1 MKILTLVWQNM
12 RRMFTRHFTTL
23 FVLFLGLAVSAT
35 ALCVYYAQSASML
48 NTLTAYTGT
57 DRSLE
62 FNVGIMQN
70 PQTVGA
76 IMDFCEREHETPVSV
91 TVLSEENTEYDIVG
105 ILSDKPMYIHTEAGE
120 WLPEEGGGI
129 LIPYQMVEKT
139 AASAVGDEFVLRANA
154 GPRAF
159 RICGLY
165 NGELYT
171 PSQFSYARLD
181 QADYVGAGVNTPDEL
196 PEDAR
201 PNRAVFVTL
210 ADFMDA
216 GLSGN
221 MLRVR
226 FVSPLSK
233 QQQASFADQLALYV
247 AEQTGDSLSPNLALQ
262 ESARQVFSAD
272 YYGKFMLYVL
282 IVALS
287 VCNVVTLYVFFLRRS
302 RRRLLTYRYLGATG
316 GRIFAATALEV
327 LFYTLLAFTA
337 GWLLKDVVI
346 RLTPL
351 KYTVPALGAGT
362 YLLLFAAFAAVT
374 LLMLGLFMRTLRTNG
389 RSEREPLVSAG
400 KLALRL
406 RLRRVYLTLKSYSG
420 GILTE
425 LILLM
430 QVFFVAFSATY
441 ALTYIYERGGSE
453 RFIRRHCGG
462 DNALYFTKSWQILEA
477 MDSER
482 LSIYENNNSITS
494 AMDPVTPTRGEVIRL
509 VKKLESLPGVRS
521 VGLMNW
527 PYMLPARGDPMFEIK
542 ETKHLHPMNV
552 ALSDGTT
559 GWFLY
564 EYSRGLCEDVSLP
577 MKEGVW
583 LTEWADGVDVRTS
596 EFIPIV
602 VRQEWCETFGYGLGD
617 VIDTSM
623 EYYFRC
629 TVGCYDPYTDSF
641 SDPDYAMRYNVR
653 LKVVGVLPARAKIP
667 LMQYSR
673 PSLDNIFTNFDPNN
687 PDTEYVY
694 CPKLY
699 VNGKP
704 LQEDSLELTDALL
717 FTDTPER
724 IDEYNALLADYGE
737 VWSIEALA
745 QATDEMYADATPE
758 YAVHTILA
766 VLLLFVGVGG
776 YNTLMLERQKRTLGV
791 YFSCGMPWKRAAFV
805 LLAGNAL
812 LFLIGGAGGALWG
825 VYSANSLR
833 PMMEDSKLYSIL
845 TGVALVAV
853 LLAVSSAFTIWKMR
867 RLSPVALMK
876 KDDAD

>member
-48 NTLTAYTGT
+48 NTLTSFTGT

-91 TVLSEENTEYDIVG
+91 TVLSEENAEYDIVG

-165 NGELYT
+165 NGELYM

-181 QADYVGAGVNTPDEL
+181 QSDYVGAGVNTPDGL
-196 PEDAR
+196 PEGVR

-233 QQQASFADQLALYV
+233 QQQASFAERLALYV

-262 ESARQVFSAD
+262 ESAKQVFSAD

-374 LLMLGLFMRTLRTNG
+374 LLMLGLFMRTMRTNG

-462 DNALYFTKSWQILEA
+462 DNALYFTKSWQILE
-477 MDSER
+477 E
-482 LSIYENNNSITS
+482 LSDDMYPEEGLMVTTKFF
-494 AMDPVTPTRGEVIRL
+494 PVFESRQRILELPAL
-509 VKKLESLPGVRS
+509 LESLPGVRS

-527 PYMLPARGDPMFEIK
+527 PYMLPARDDPMFEIK

-552 ALSDGTT
+552 ALSDGTMI
-559 GWFLY
+559 WFLY
-564 EYSRGLCEDVSLP
+564 EYSRGLCEDVSLH

-617 VIDTSM
+617 VIETSM
-623 EYYFRC
+623 EYSASS
-629 TVGCYDPYTDSF
+629 VVSGYDIQTDSF

-653 LKVVGVLPARAKIP
+653 LKVVGVLPARAKVP
-667 LMQYSR
+667 LLQCYP
-673 PSLDNIFTNFDPNN
+673 PSLENIFTNYNPNN

>member
-48 NTLTAYTGT
+48 NTLTSFTGT

-91 TVLSEENTEYDIVG
+91 TVLSEENAEYDIVG

-120 WLPEEGGGI
+120 WLPEAGGGI
-129 LIPYQMVEKT
+129 LVPYQMVEKT

-154 GPRAF
+154 GPRTF

-165 NGELYT
+165 DGELYT

-196 PEDAR
+196 PEGVR

-233 QQQASFADQLALYV
+233 QQQASFAEDLAV
-247 AEQTGDSLSPNLALQ
+247 QVSEQTGDSLSPNLALQ
-262 ESARQVFSAD
+262 ESAKQVFSAD
-272 YYGKFMLYVL
+272 FYGKFMLYVL

-389 RSEREPLVSAG
+389 RSEQEPLVSAG

-462 DNALYFTKSWQILEA
+462 DNALYFTKSWQILE
-477 MDSER
+477 E
-482 LSIYENNNSITS
+482 LSDDMYPEEGLMVTTKFF
-494 AMDPVTPTRGEVIRL
+494 PVFESRQRILELPAL
-509 VKKLESLPGVRS
+509 LESLPGVRS

-527 PYMLPARGDPMFEIK
+527 PYMLPARDDPMFEIK

-552 ALSDGTT
+552 ALSDGTMI
-559 GWFLY
+559 WFLY
-564 EYSRGLCEDVSLP
+564 EYSRGLCEDVSLH

-673 PSLDNIFTNFDPNN
+673 PSLDNIFTNYDPNN
-687 PDTEYVY
+687 PDTTYIY

-724 IDEYNALLADYGE
+724 IGEYNELLADYGE

-805 LLAGNAL
+805 LLSGNAL

>member
-1 MKILTLVWQNM
+1 
-12 RRMFTRHFTTL
+12 
-23 FVLFLGLAVSAT
+23 
-35 ALCVYYAQSASML
+35 
-48 NTLTAYTGT
+48 
-57 DRSLE
+57 
-62 FNVGIMQN
+62 
-70 PQTVGA
+70 
-76 IMDFCEREHETPVSV
+76 
-91 TVLSEENTEYDIVG
+91 
-105 ILSDKPMYIHTEAGE
+105 
-120 WLPEEGGGI
+120 
-129 LIPYQMVEKT
+129 
-139 AASAVGDEFVLRANA
+139 
-154 GPRAF
+154 
-159 RICGLY
+159 
-165 NGELYT
+165 
-171 PSQFSYARLD
+171 
-181 QADYVGAGVNTPDEL
+181 
-196 PEDAR
+196 
-201 PNRAVFVTL
+201 
-210 ADFMDA
+210 MDA

-233 QQQASFADQLALYV
+233 QQQASFAERLALYV

-262 ESARQVFSAD
+262 ESAKQVFSAD

-559 GWFLY
+559 GMFLY
-564 EYSRGLCEDVSLP
+564 EYSRGLCEDVSLH

-617 VIDTSM
+617 VLDTSM

-629 TVGCYDPYTDSF
+629 TVGCYDPYTDSY

-653 LKVVGVLPARAKIP
+653 LKVVGVLPARAKVP
-667 LMQYSR
+667 LLQCYPPR
-673 PSLDNIFTNFDPNN
+673 LENIFTNYDPNN
-687 PDTEYVY
+687 PDTERVY

-724 IDEYNALLADYGE
+724 IGVYNELLADYGE
-737 VWSIEALA
+737 VWSIETLA

>member
-1 MKILTLVWQNM
+1 M
-12 RRMFTRHFTTL
+12 
-23 FVLFLGLAVSAT
+23 
-35 ALCVYYAQSASML
+35 
-48 NTLTAYTGT
+48 
-57 DRSLE
+57 
-62 FNVGIMQN
+62 
-70 PQTVGA
+70 
-76 IMDFCEREHETPVSV
+76 
-91 TVLSEENTEYDIVG
+91 LSEENAEYDIIG
-105 ILSDKPMYIHTEAGE
+105 ILSDKPLYVRPEAGE

-165 NGELYT
+165 DGELYT
-171 PSQFSYARLD
+171 PSQFSYARLA

-196 PEDAR
+196 PEGVR

-233 QQQASFADQLALYV
+233 QQQASFAERLALYV

-262 ESARQVFSAD
+262 ESAKQVFSAD

-559 GWFLY
+559 GMYLY
-564 EYSRGLCEDVSLP
+564 EYSRGLCEDVSLH

-617 VIDTSM
+617 VLDTSM

-629 TVGCYDPYTDSF
+629 TVGCYDPYTDSY

-653 LKVVGVLPARAKIP
+653 LKVVGVLPARAKVP
-667 LMQYSR
+667 LLQCYPPR
-673 PSLDNIFTNFDPNN
+673 LENIFTNYDPNN
-687 PDTEYVY
+687 PDTERVY

-724 IDEYNALLADYGE
+724 IGVYNELLADYGE
-737 VWSIEALA
+737 VWSIETLA

>member
-48 NTLTAYTGT
+48 NTLTSFTGT

-91 TVLSEENTEYDIVG
+91 TVLSEENAEYDIIG
-105 ILSDKPMYIHTEAGE
+105 ILSDKPLYVRPEAGE
-120 WLPEEGGGI
+120 WLPEAGGGI
-129 LIPYQMVEKT
+129 LVPYQMVEKT

-165 NGELYT
+165 DGELYT

-196 PEDAR
+196 PEGVR

-233 QQQASFADQLALYV
+233 QQQASFAERLALYV

-262 ESARQVFSAD
+262 ESAKQVFSAD

-389 RSEREPLVSAG
+389 RSEQEPLVSAG

-462 DNALYFTKSWQILEA
+462 DNALYFTKSWQILE
-477 MDSER
+477 E
-482 LSIYENNNSITS
+482 LSDDMYPEEGLMVTTKFF
-494 AMDPVTPTRGEVIRL
+494 PVFESRQRILELPAL
-509 VKKLESLPGVRS
+509 LESLPGVRS

-527 PYMLPARGDPMFEIK
+527 PYMLPARDDPMFEIK

-552 ALSDGTT
+552 ALSDGTMI
-559 GWFLY
+559 WFLY
-564 EYSRGLCEDVSLP
+564 EYSRGLCEDVSLH

-653 LKVVGVLPARAKIP
+653 LKVVGVLPARAKVP
-667 LMQYSR
+667 LLQCYP
-673 PSLDNIFTNFDPNN
+673 PSLENIFTNYNPNN

-724 IDEYNALLADYGE
+724 IGEYNELLADYGE

-805 LLAGNAL
+805 LLSGNAL

-853 LLAVSSAFTIWKMR
+853 LLVVSSAFTIWKMR

>member
-48 NTLTAYTGT
+48 NTLTSFTGT

-91 TVLSEENTEYDIVG
+91 TVLSEENAEYDIVG

-154 GPRAF
+154 GPRTF

-165 NGELYT
+165 DGELYT

-196 PEDAR
+196 PEGVR

-233 QQQASFADQLALYV
+233 QQQASFAEDLAV
-247 AEQTGDSLSPNLALQ
+247 QVSEQTGDSLSPNLALQ
-262 ESARQVFSAD
+262 ESAKQVFSAD
-272 YYGKFMLYVL
+272 FYGKFMLYVL

-374 LLMLGLFMRTLRTNG
+374 LLMLGLFMRTMRTNG

-462 DNALYFTKSWQILEA
+462 DNALYFTKSWQILE
-477 MDSER
+477 E
-482 LSIYENNNSITS
+482 LSDDMYPEEGLMVTTKFF
-494 AMDPVTPTRGEVIRL
+494 PVFESRQRILELPAL
-509 VKKLESLPGVRS
+509 LESLPGVRS
-521 VGLMNW
+521 VGLINW
-527 PYMLPARGDPMFEIK
+527 PYMLPARDDPMFEIK

-552 ALSDGTT
+552 ALSDGTMI
-559 GWFLY
+559 WFLY

-653 LKVVGVLPARAKIP
+653 LKVVGVLPARAKVP
-667 LMQYSR
+667 LLQCYP
-673 PSLDNIFTNFDPNN
+673 PSLENIFTNYNPNN

-724 IDEYNALLADYGE
+724 IGEYNELLADYGE